1 MQGRHSR
8 FLAGK
13 AATVLVTSLTLRPLS
28 NSQNLVKDQAL
39 PALHPVAALCSMIL
53 IAYSVNKNYCKFTS
67 K

>member
-39 PALHPVAALCSMIL
+39 PALPPVGALLC
-53 IAYSVNKNYCKFTS
+53 NQS
-67 K
+67 KEITPKVCIVIMSF